1 MAFVCET
8 VIIFFPIFLH
18 VLYVRI
24 CEFACVYRH
33 VYVCEFMWRPKA
45 DAENQPQPLALELSD
60 TDQLIEVRWVSPVQ
74 NTALL
79 SEYTLLMGN
88 PGHGV
93 GL

>member
-1 MAFVCET
+1 M
-8 VIIFFPIFLH
+8 
-18 VLYVRI
+18 
-24 CEFACVYRH
+24 YRH
-33 VYVCEFMWRPKA
+33 LYVCEFMWRPKA